1 MSYISQMQ
9 DHLVRIKNIE
19 SKLKQ
24 VLQKMNFLKEE
35 NRTLLEEN
43 VKLKEEYNNQI
54 SSVESISEVKQSNDS
69 LQIESESQRALDDI
83 KREIE
88 KHIVEIDDC
97 IELLKA

>member
-1 MSYISQMQ
+1 MQ
-9 DHLVRIKNIE
+9 DHLERIKNIE

-35 NRTLLEEN
+35 NRTLIAEN
-43 VKLKEEYNNQI
+43 VKLKEYHNQI
-54 SSVESISEVKQSNDS
+54 NRGEIDNEVKRSSDN
-69 LQIESESQRALDDI
+69 LHLETKSQGALDNI
-83 KREIE
+83 KLEIE

>member
-9 DHLVRIKNIE
+9 DQLDRIKNIE

-35 NRTLLEEN
+35 NRTLIAEN
-43 VKLKEEYNNQI
+43 VKLKEYHNQI
-54 SSVESISEVKQSNDS
+54 NRVEEDNEVNRSNDN
-69 LQIESESQRALDDI
+69 LQLESTSQKALDHI
-83 KREIE
+83 KLEIE

>member
-1 MSYISQMQ
+1 LSYISQMQ
-9 DHLVRIKNIE
+9 DQLDRIKNIE

-35 NRTLLEEN
+35 NRTLIAEN
-43 VKLKEEYNNQI
+43 VKLKEYHNQI
-54 SSVESISEVKQSNDS
+54 NRVEEDNEVNRSNDN
-69 LQIESESQRALDDI
+69 LQLESTSQKALDHI
-83 KREIE
+83 KLEIE

>member
-54 SSVESISEVKQSNDS
+54 SSAESVSEVKQSNDS

-83 KREIE
+83 KKEIE

>member
-9 DHLVRIKNIE
+9 DHLDRIKNIE

-35 NRTLLEEN
+35 NRTLIAEN
-43 VKLKEEYNNQI
+43 VKLKEYHNQI
-54 SSVESISEVKQSNDS
+54 NRVELDNEVKRSSENLQVESKSQS
-69 LQIESESQRALDDI
+69 ALDNI
-83 KREIE
+83 KLEIE

>member
-1 MSYISQMQ
+1 MQ
-9 DHLVRIKNIE
+9 DQLDRIKNIE

-35 NRTLLEEN
+35 NRTLIAEN
-43 VKLKEEYNNQI
+43 VKLKEYHNQI
-54 SSVESISEVKQSNDS
+54 NRVEEDNEVNRSNDN
-69 LQIESESQRALDDI
+69 LQLESTSQKALDHI
-83 KREIE
+83 KLEIE